1 LRTLLLYILPQSVID
16 FYKKS
21 KKNKRLKYR
30 ALLKKENK
38 IVTKQNIVDELQKA
52 GIFSG
57 EVLML
62 HASLSKIG
70 FVEQGAHTVI
80 DAFMEAVGIE
90 GTLVMPAFPVVGFN
104 YDYLSTNP
112 VFNYYL
118 TPSKMGIITEVFR
131 NKSHVIRSLHPTDS
145 VCAVGKHAEY
155 LVKDHFNQ
163 LTPYNTNSPF
173 YRLCELKAKIVL
185 LGVDLNSL
193 TNFHTSEDA
202 IPNFQFPVYH
212 PTEFRVGLED
222 ENGFMKTMLTKVHN
236 PEWSKKRKCNEFIF
250 HFEKAGFLKHFTIG
264 DANCMIIDAYQM
276 HHWLVSNYN
285 SKGISLYTPKG
296 N

>member
-1 LRTLLLYILPQSVID
+1 LRALLLYILPQSVID
-16 FYKKS
+16 FYKKG

-38 IVTKQNIVDELQKA
+38 IVTKQFIVDELHKV
-52 GIFSG
+52 GIIDG
-57 EVLML
+57 DVVML

-70 FVEQGAHTVI
+70 FVEQGAHSVI
-80 DAFMEAVGIE
+80 DAFMEAVGFE
-90 GTLVMPAFPVVGFN
+90 GTLVMPAFPAIGFN

-131 NKSHVIRSLHPTDS
+131 NKSNVLRSLHPTDS
-145 VCAVGKHAEY
+145 VCAFGKHAYY

-163 LTPYNTNSPF
+163 LTPYNTFSPF

-202 IPNFQFPVYH
+202 ISNFKFPVYH
-212 PTEFRVGLED
+212 QTEFRVGLED
-222 ENGFMKTMLTKVHN
+222 ENGFIKTMLTKVHN

-250 HFEKAGFLKHFTIG
+250 YFEEAGFLKHFKIG
-264 DANCMIIDAYQM
+264 DASCMIIDAYQM
-276 HHWLVSNYN
+276 HHWLVNNYI